1 MTITVG
7 ALDALG
13 SNTPQGDEA
22 AVRYS
27 YWPVSYQFGDPTVTS
42 NAPLP
47 LFGVKFSQVM
57 RGVGMLRGFLQ
68 LNEPEVRELDPWGRV
83 VPRKTG
89 IVVVREQFDPEADRW
104 VSAPVWHGI
113 VWAAPR
119 DPTSGRMEV
128 LAQTVE
134 SLWAR
139 RLITKNMVWIN
150 SDQATIAADLLLP
163 GKFSKVALGSGAWT
177 GWINVDPPAGFTGV
191 SRTWSYAEG
200 QETNL
205 LEAHQARSQLAT
217 NSYEWTTAVR
227 VLDGL
232 DAVSANTFRVQ
243 YVLGFPRLGRSYAA
257 GDEIDR
263 LIFDREGSG
272 NVSKFGYS
280 YDGSNV
286 ANIVWGRG
294 NGYEELQVKTKVENI
309 DTLGRREWEYGFLQ
323 TEDRFSDPDVKVE
336 STLVDYCIRHMRER
350 LGSEQFLSALTL
362 RGDITP
368 YFGSYAI
375 GDQQIVTTND
385 MTWQPD
391 WYSSDGWVDLL
402 TRIYGWTVTPPEGDK
417 AETVEL
423 VVSGG
428 RAQL

>member
-1 MTITVG
+1 MSLAIT

-13 SNTPQGDEA
+13 IDTPQGDEA

-27 YWPVSYQFGDPTVTS
+27 YWPVNYQAGDPTVIS

-68 LNEPEVRELDPWGRV
+68 LNEPEVRELDPWSRV
-83 VPRKTG
+83 IPRKTG
-89 IVVVREQFDPEADRW
+89 LVVVREQFDPEAGQW

-119 DPTSGRMEV
+119 DPASGRMEV
-128 LAQTVE
+128 MAQTVE

-139 RLITKNMVWIN
+139 RLITKAMTW
-150 SDQATIAADLLLP
+150 SGQDQATIAADLLLP
-163 GKFSKVALGSGAWT
+163 AKFSKVALGSGTWT

-191 SRTWSYAEG
+191 ARTWSYADG

-205 LEAHQARSQLAT
+205 LEAHQARSQLST
-217 NSYEWTTAVR
+217 NSYEWTTSVR
-227 VLDGL
+227 VLSGT
-232 DAVSANTFRVQ
+232 DAVSASSFRVQ
-243 YVLGFPRLGRSYAA
+243 YVLGFPRLGRSYAE
-257 GDEIDR
+257 GDQIDR
-263 LIFDREGSG
+263 LVFDREGSG
-272 NVSKFGYS
+272 NVSKFGYA

-286 ANIVWGRG
+286 SNIVWGRG
-294 NGYEELQVKTKVENI
+294 NGYEELQVKTKVENT
-309 DTLGRREWEYGFLQ
+309 DTTGKKEWEYGYLQ

-336 STLVDYCIRHMRER
+336 STLFDYCYRHMLER
-350 LGSEQFLSALTL
+350 LGSEQFLTSLTL
-362 RGDITP
+362 RGDIPP
-368 YFGSYAI
+368 YFGTYAL
-375 GDQQIVTTND
+375 GDQQIVSTND

-391 WYSSDGWVDLL
+391 WYDTDGFVELL
-402 TRIYGWTVTPPEGDK
+402 TRIYGWTVTPPEGEH

-428 RAQL
+428 RSEL